1 MEYQSI
7 ADLLPLVEKP
17 SQYLGN
23 EINAVKKDADI
34 IKLHIALAFP
44 DLYEIG
50 MSHFGLQILYHI
62 LNSHQQIAAERV
74 YAPGS
79 DVAAHLKSEKIS
91 LSSLE
96 TGTPLSRFDIIGCSL
111 LYELN
116 YTNVLMMLDLAGIPF
131 YSSQRDSSHPII
143 IAGGPCTVNP
153 EPMADFFD
161 AMVVGDGETV
171 IMDLAQSFMLWK
183 AGDDRDKD
191 SLLSQWA
198 KIDGVYIPSFFQPI
212 YDGPDFHHIQPKH
225 PEYTHVNRAIVADLD
240 KTAFPS
246 SPVIPYGRPV
256 HDRLRIEIARGCTRG
271 CRFCQAGMIYRP
283 VRERSVENLL
293 SLVETSI
300 ATTGYED
307 VSLLSLSTGDYSC
320 LSSLMH
326 QLISLYAAENIA
338 VSLPSVRAGTLTPEL
353 MKLIKQ
359 VRKTGFTIAPEA
371 GSERLRAVINKNIS
385 EKEIFETIANAF
397 ELGWGLIKLY
407 FMIGLPTET
416 DYDVRAIVDLVRR
429 VKKKI
434 KTGGRRSNINV
445 SVGTFIPKSHIPF
458 QWAPQLSLEESQE
471 KIFSLRRQLKM
482 PGVNFKWQ
490 KPEVSLIEGLWARG
504 DRRLS
509 PLLEIAYHKGCC
521 FDGWSDK
528 FNFRLWE
535 EALEDAGIDINYYT
549 IRQRELDEPLPWDH
563 IHTGVSKEFL
573 QSEFKNA
580 LSEKSTLDCRQGD
593 CQGCGVCDFEKIMP
607 LSFNSNNNVVAV
619 LSDTKTAQPK
629 TQTGSNE
636 NRVEISYAKRG
647 MAKYFGH
654 LELVNIFIRALRRA
668 GLPVKFSQGF
678 HPKPKM
684 SFHDPLPVGME
695 SEKNLFC
702 LTLKKAI
709 DKQKVIS
716 ILNMQLPEGLSI
728 LDCRTVAA
736 KSIPLLD
743 KTALYMIS
751 ISEDEYTHQ
760 KLKEFND
767 APKWIFHWTT
777 RKGRKKQV
785 DLKEIVLNMK
795 RLSSTKLKLHLNVIP
810 EMRVR
815 PGDVIASI
823 FNFSKDVIC
832 RAEIVKEKLTD
843 EPFV

>member
-1 MEYQSI
+1 MQYQSI
-7 ADLLPLVEKP
+7 EEILPLVEKP
-17 SQYLGN
+17 GQYLGN
-23 EINAVKKDADI
+23 EINSVKKNAERV
-34 IKLHIALAFP
+34 KLRVALAFP

-62 LNSHQQIAAERV
+62 LNQNEHIAAERV
-74 YAPGS
+74 YAPGA
-79 DVAAHLKSEKIS
+79 DAAAYLKAAKIP

-96 TGTPLSRFDIIGCSL
+96 TNTPLSQLDIIGFSL

-116 YTNVLMMLDLAGIPF
+116 YTNVLMMLDLADIPF
-131 YSSQRDSSHPII
+131 YSSQRDACSPII

-153 EPMADFFD
+153 EPMAEFFD
-161 AMVVGDGETV
+161 AMVIGDGETV
-171 IMDLAQSFMLWK
+171 IMELAQCFMKWK
-183 AGDDRDKD
+183 ASDGLDKNR
-191 SLLSQWA
+191 LLTEWA
-198 KIDGVYIPSFFQPI
+198 KIEGVYIPSFFQPV
-212 YDGPDFHHIQPKH
+212 YEGPDFHHIKPKY

-240 KTAFPS
+240 KTAFPN

-256 HDRLRIEIARGCTRG
+256 HDRLRIEVARGCTRG

-293 SLVETSI
+293 SIVKTSL
-300 ATTGYED
+300 AATGYED
-307 VSLLSLSTGDYSC
+307 ISLLSLSTGDYSC

-326 QLISLYAAENIA
+326 QLISLYTAENIA
-338 VSLPSVRAGTLTPEL
+338 ISLPSVRAGTLTPEL

-371 GSERLRAVINKNIS
+371 GSERLRNVINKNIS
-385 EKEIFETIANAF
+385 EDEIFETIANAF

-407 FMIGLPTET
+407 LMIGLPTET
-416 DYDVRAIVDLVRR
+416 DNDVRAIIDLVRR

-445 SVGTFIPKSHIPF
+445 SVGTFIPKPHIPF
-458 QWAPQLSLEESQE
+458 QWAPQLSLKESQE

-535 EALEDAGIDINYYT
+535 EALEEAGIDINYYT
-549 IRQRELDEPLPWDH
+549 TRLRKLDEPLPWDH
-563 IHTGVSKEFL
+563 IHTGVSKKFL
-573 QSEFKNA
+573 QAEYNNA
-580 LSEKSTLDCRQGD
+580 LSERSTPDCRQGD
-593 CQGCGVCDFEKIMP
+593 CLGCGVCDFEKIMP
-607 LSFNSNNNVVAV
+607 LSFNSGNKVKAV
-619 LSDTKTAQPK
+619 LSDTKTVQPE
-629 TQTGSNE
+629 TNE

-647 MAKYFGH
+647 TAKYFGH

-678 HPKPKM
+678 HPKPKI

-709 DKQKVIS
+709 DKQKMIS
-716 ILNMQLPEGLSI
+716 SLNMQLPEGLLI
-728 LDCRTVAA
+728 LGCRTVAA
-736 KSIPLLD
+736 KSIPVLD

-751 ISEDEYTHQ
+751 ISENEYSHQ

-767 APKWIFHWTT
+767 APEWIFHQIT

-810 EMRVR
+810 GMRVR

-823 FNFSKDVIC
+823 FDFSDDVIC
-832 RAEIVKEKLTD
+832 RAEIVKKKLA
-843 EPFV
+843 E